1 MLAIKSMAAIRR
13 SQKQMTLLSQSLY
26 WKRTSTSVLMKLLPQ
41 LACLMELKEEAL
53 IRA

>member
-1 MLAIKSMAAIRR
+1 
-13 SQKQMTLLSQSLY
+13 MTLRSQSLY

-41 LACLMELKEEAL
+41 LVFLMEPKEEAL